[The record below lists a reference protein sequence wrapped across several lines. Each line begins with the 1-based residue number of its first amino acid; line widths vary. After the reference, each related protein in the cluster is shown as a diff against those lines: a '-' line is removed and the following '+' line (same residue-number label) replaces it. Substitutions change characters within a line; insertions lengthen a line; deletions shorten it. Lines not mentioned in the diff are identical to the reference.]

1 MNNATIQRGV
11 DAFNEAQQ
19 NAVEAK
25 VVAFIRSIN
34 SEKSQIKTYEDNI
47 ELLRKEAQ
55 AVIDDVIT
63 DVSVMGSRVEVAGN
77 PNAQTF
83 VNAIAKINATR
94 QANVTAQTERITARI
109 TELQNNIKACNK
121 RIAEVQVEAAKLAA
135 ATVTV
140 TDVMG
145 N

>member
-11 DAFNEAQQ
+11 DAFNEALQQ
-19 NAVEAK
+19 DVEAK
-25 VVAFIRSIN
+25 VVSFIRSI
-34 SEKSQIKTYEDNI
+34 KTEQAAVKGYEVSI

-63 DVSVMGSRVEVAGN
+63 DVSVMGSRVEVTGN

-109 TELQNNIKACNK
+109 TELQSNIKACNK
-121 RIAEVQVEAAKLAA
+121 RIAEVQSEAAKLAA